1 MPQRLASSLAT
12 NFPLSLSLMSSNV
25 KPVGAAVQVLINQ
38 VMGRL
43 NAEVEQLAAVALK
56 DAGLDPAEGW
66 RFDFFNA
73 QYVQQEPASEAKE

>member
-1 MPQRLASSLAT
+1 
-12 NFPLSLSLMSSNV
+12 MSSNT

-56 DAGLDPAEGW
+56 DAGLDAADGW

-73 QYVQQEPASEAKE
+73 QYVQKDVQQDQPATEAKE